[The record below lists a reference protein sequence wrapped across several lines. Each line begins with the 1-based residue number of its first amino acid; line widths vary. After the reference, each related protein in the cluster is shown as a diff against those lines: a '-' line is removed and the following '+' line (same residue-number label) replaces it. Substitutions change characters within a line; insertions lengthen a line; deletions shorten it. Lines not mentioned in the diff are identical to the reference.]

1 MKTNYKN
8 SEKYNSLEEKEIL
21 EGRRI
26 VGIKLDENGKMI
38 EGKHYLTKIKYK
50 YRGKWYWTKWRT
62 GHGEAYYQKTA
73 GIDLGVKIGK
83 VKFKFPV
90 S

>member
-1 MKTNYKN
+1 
-8 SEKYNSLEEKEIL
+8 
-21 EGRRI
+21 
-26 VGIKLDENGKMI
+26 MI